1 MRRFSILLFLAFATF
16 SVRPAI
22 AQDMPGMPKGLR
34 GEMLMNASDV
44 EQKILG
50 LVSAMPQDKFT
61 WRPMKGV
68 RSVSEV
74 FLHISGANYLFPSF
88 AGAAIPE
95 GIDLKKIEEST
106 TDKSK
111 IAEIVK
117 ASFASFRDNLTKLS
131 DADLEKPAKM
141 FGMETTYRNVYLIA
155 LTHMHEHLGQSI
167 AYARSNGVVPPW
179 TAAQEAKMK
188 EKAKKGM

>member
-1 MRRFSILLFLAFATF
+1 MRKFSCMLILAFAMLPART
-16 SVRPAI
+16 AI
-22 AQDMPGMPKGLR
+22 AQDAAGMPKGLR

-61 WRPMKGV
+61 WRPMEGV

-88 AGAAIPE
+88 AGATIPE
-95 GIDLKKIEEST
+95 GIDLKTFEEST

-167 AYARSNGVVPPW
+167 AYARSNGVIPPW

>member
-1 MRRFSILLFLAFATF
+1 MRKFTYSLILAFAMLPART
-16 SVRPAI
+16 AI
-22 AQDMPGMPKGLR
+22 AQDAAGMPKGLR

-50 LVSAMPQDKFT
+50 LVSATPQDKFT
-61 WRPMKGV
+61 WRPMEGV

-95 GIDLKKIEEST
+95 GIDLKKLEEST
-106 TDKSK
+106 TNKSK

-131 DADLEKPAKM
+131 DADLEKPTKM

>member
-1 MRRFSILLFLAFATF
+1 MRKFSYLLILAFVMLP
-16 SVRPAI
+16 VRFAI
-22 AQDMPGMPKGLR
+22 AQDAAGMPKGLR
-34 GEMLMNASDV
+34 GEMLMNANEV

-61 WRPMKGV
+61 WRPMEGV

-95 GIDLKKIEEST
+95 GIDLKKFEEST

-111 IAEIVK
+111 IADIVK

-131 DADLEKPAKM
+131 DADFEKPAKM